1 MSVDPSHSMSAVWTN
16 LEGQA
21 VNGVLPL
28 HRCIASSDHSAVFIT
43 ESAMHAPS
51 AVALKLVR
59 INPLLAD
66 AQVSRWIAAAD
77 LSHPHLIR
85 IFEVGQCYVGELH
98 CQYALMEYADQNLA
112 QLLEERAL
120 AESEV
125 REMLVPTLSILAYL
139 HERGFVHGRLK
150 PSNILAV
157 GDQLKLASDTVRAAG
172 ESAGEVNAVSAYDA
186 PESRDGTCSAA
197 GDIWALG
204 VTLCEALARRQ
215 PSFPHEG
222 VGEAELPS
230 DLLPPFREM
239 VARCLSTNPR
249 DRPEVAE
256 IQALL
261 RGEHTMG
268 AAAAS
273 VQPEPTSLPPST
285 MPPAADQPSSAE
297 HSVPQT
303 EVAET
308 MKESQAA
315 SIATTKSKS
324 DTPSTLR
331 LVIRAEIIREE
342 EPQPIVRQPLNRRAL
357 ALVLGSVAVLTLS
370 WMGISMLRTDSTAT
384 PTASEEMRDVESPL
398 PTPVPAPSEAA
409 PVVSAEPPPK
419 PAISTA
425 KTEAAESPPNEV
437 IPNVPQ
443 SALQTI
449 RGTVRVSVR
458 LTVDKDGN
466 VLAATADDSGPS
478 RYFERLAIEA
488 SKKWTFAPAD
498 TEAQR
503 TVLVRFNFTRQGTTA
518 RASPVQ

>member
-1 MSVDPSHSMSAVWTN
+1 MSVDPGQSMSAVWTN
-16 LEGQA
+16 LEGLA

-28 HRCIASSDHSAVFIT
+28 HRCIASSDHGAVFIT

-59 INPLLAD
+59 VDPLFAD

-85 IFEVGQCYVGELH
+85 IFEVGQCHVGELH

-112 QLLEERAL
+112 QLLEQRAL
-120 AESEV
+120 AEHEV

-139 HERGFVHGRLK
+139 HQREFVHGRLK

-157 GDQLKLASDTVRAAG
+157 GDQLKLASDTVRAVG
-172 ESAGEVNAVSAYDA
+172 ESAGGVNAESAYDA

-204 VTLCEALARRQ
+204 ITLCEALARRQ

-222 VGEAELPS
+222 VGEVELPS
-230 DLLPPFREM
+230 DLQPPFREM

-256 IQALL
+256 IQAWL

-273 VQPEPTSLPPST
+273 TQPEPAPVPPST
-285 MPPAADQPSSAE
+285 MSSAADQPASAE

-308 MKESQAA
+308 MKESQSA
-315 SIATTKSKS
+315 SVATTKSKS

-342 EPQPIVRQPLNRRAL
+342 APQPIVRQPLNRRAL
-357 ALVLGSVAVLTLS
+357 ALVLGSAAVLTLM
-370 WMGISMLRTDSTAT
+370 WVGISVLRTDSTAT
-384 PTASEEMRDVESPL
+384 PAASEEMRDVEPQL
-398 PTPVPAPSEAA
+398 PMPVPAPSEAA
-409 PVVSAEPPPK
+409 RVVSAEPVPK
-419 PAISTA
+419 PATSTA
-425 KTEAAESPPNEV
+425 ETESAETPSNEV
-437 IPNVPQ
+437 LPNVPR

-458 LTVDKDGN
+458 LTVDKDGT
-466 VLAATADDSGPS
+466 VLAATADDPGPS
-478 RYFERLAIEA
+478 RYFERLATEA
-488 SKKWTFAPAD
+488 SRKWTFAPVD

-503 TVLVRFNFTRQGTTA
+503 VVLVRFNFTREGTTA